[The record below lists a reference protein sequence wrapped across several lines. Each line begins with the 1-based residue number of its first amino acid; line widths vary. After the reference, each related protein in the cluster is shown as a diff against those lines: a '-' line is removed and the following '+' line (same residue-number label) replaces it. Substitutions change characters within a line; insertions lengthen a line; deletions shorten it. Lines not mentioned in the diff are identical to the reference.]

1 MVLVEPY
8 YGEPYKY
15 DSSWNGDNFLMVGQK
30 IRDGFIGRSKVESVS
45 MELTVI
51 RANGDREDIGVVGYW
66 HRKPLQRL
74 LYNLRRDPWSWLR
87 PVNPFAATLQVNA
100 GRGIVTARLRAVGTE
115 PLNIGWGTG
124 AGTTAAADTTLFTEV
139 LVSMAAGGTDHTV
152 GTSSQQTTTTTNDT
166 YRVTGTRTATASG
179 TITNAG
185 LFDAASGGTLFM
197 KGDFAGIALV
207 NGDAI
212 AFTMNIQYS

>member
-1 MVLVEPY
+1 METMMPR
-8 YGEPYKY
+8 GE
-15 DSSWNGDNFLMVGQK
+15 
-30 IRDGFIGRSKVESVS
+30 VESVS
-45 MELTVI
+45 ISAVVI
-51 RANGDREDIGVVGYW
+51 RANGRREDRGVVSYW
-66 HRKPLQRL
+66 HRSRMVRTSR
-74 LYNLRRDPWSWLR
+74 YLRRLPLLPLHVWDKFADRYAPWLSFGL
-87 PVNPFAATLQVNA
+87 ATLQVNG

-124 AGTTAAADTTLFTEV
+124 AGVTAAADTALFTEV
-139 LVSMAAGGTDHTV
+139 LVNMTAGTTDHTV

-185 LFDAASGGTLFM
+185 LWDAASGGTLFM
-197 KGDFAGIALV
+197 KGDFAGIALA

-212 AFTMNIQYS
+212 AFTMNVQYS